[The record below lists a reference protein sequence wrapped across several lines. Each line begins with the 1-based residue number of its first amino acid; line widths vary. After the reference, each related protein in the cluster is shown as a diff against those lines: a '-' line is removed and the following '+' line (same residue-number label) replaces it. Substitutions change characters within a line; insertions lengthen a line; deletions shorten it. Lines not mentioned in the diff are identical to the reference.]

1 MEMIGHL
8 KMKVGSD
15 EKVLLMEQLPYYT
28 LVPSEVAL
36 RNKIVTC
43 ISLCPKSP
51 SVRRL
56 VACLPVRLLFK
67 STKRNAL
74 YPV

>member
-1 MEMIGHL
+1 MIGHL

-28 LVPSEVAL
+28 LVPGEVAL

-43 ISLCPKSP
+43 IYGTPFEHIFNIIFGQNNKNDIYQWL
-51 SVRRL
+51 
-56 VACLPVRLLFK
+56 
-67 STKRNAL
+67 
-74 YPV
+74 